1 MSEIYQLLEGI
12 GDFVF
17 ACFAIALII
26 RVVIHF
32 SLEKKSVNEINRKW
46 EDGLII
52 NGIVSE
58 DNVYEV
64 LCQKDYSGIN
74 NVSRDENNKIIVKV
88 SDRKYEA
95 KVFVDEQKARTVI
108 VFKLI
113 DGKENYRSAT
123 EKNNLYQYLK
133 KGLFPEKE
141 EYKTEARNE
150 FLKEKGKLAL
160 IGIVNTVIKWGL
172 IAFVIVVL
180 LYIYS
185 SRDDNYIDAVK
196 NGYNTNYPNITYGE
210 LFEKGFPNN
219 PEWSHYETEDGK
231 DIVQYTAYSTE
242 NEPLTVRFLIE
253 DDTFSVVYMQ
263 LGDTVA
269 SSELE
274 IGLIMGLMFET
285 YSDINTLNDYVSST
299 GNYENPA
306 NSYSE
311 PEVTPEAEPEPEPV
325 PEETFYQTEE
335 VELGYDLNYNDTI
348 SAAALDYSYVKYWIY
363 DIDKD
368 GIDDLIIGYGE
379 NEAEWRMEFYTMET
393 ELDGSSYVAYL
404 DFIWGDADLYEAEDG
419 NGIYAVCGS
428 GGVQTVTQIM
438 KSGDQIW
445 QTEIMSGETDEY
457 YENDHPIDYQVYEV
471 N

>member
-219 PEWSHYETEDGK
+219 P
-231 DIVQYTAYSTE
+231 
-242 NEPLTVRFLIE
+242 
-253 DDTFSVVYMQ
+253 
-263 LGDTVA
+263 
-269 SSELE
+269 
-274 IGLIMGLMFET
+274 
-285 YSDINTLNDYVSST
+285 
-299 GNYENPA
+299 
-306 NSYSE
+306 
-311 PEVTPEAEPEPEPV
+311 
-325 PEETFYQTEE
+325 
-335 VELGYDLNYNDTI
+335 
-348 SAAALDYSYVKYWIY
+348 
-363 DIDKD
+363 
-368 GIDDLIIGYGE
+368 
-379 NEAEWRMEFYTMET
+379 
-393 ELDGSSYVAYL
+393 
-404 DFIWGDADLYEAEDG
+404 
-419 NGIYAVCGS
+419 
-428 GGVQTVTQIM
+428 
-438 KSGDQIW
+438 
-445 QTEIMSGETDEY
+445 
-457 YENDHPIDYQVYEV
+457 
-471 N
+471 

>member
-1 MSEIYQLLEGI
+1 MSEVFQLVERI
-12 GDFVF
+12 GDIAF
-17 ACFAIALII
+17 ACFAIAVVV
-26 RVVIHF
+26 RVVIYF
-32 SLEKKSVNEINRKW
+32 TLEKKAKSEINRKW

-52 NGIVSE
+52 NGIISE

-64 LCQKDYSGIN
+64 LCKKDYSGIN

-88 SDRKYEA
+88 SGGKYEA
-95 KVFVDEQKARTVI
+95 KVSVDEQKVRTVI

-113 DGKENYRSAT
+113 DDKENYRLAT

-133 KGLFPEKE
+133 KGLCPEKE

-150 FLKEKGKLAL
+150 FLKAKGKLGI
-160 IGIVNTVIKWGL
+160 IGIVNTVIEWGL
-172 IAFVIVVL
+172 IAFVIVL
-180 LYIYS
+180 LISIFGNRDEQYIE
-185 SRDDNYIDAVK
+185 AVK
-196 NGYNTNYPNITYGE
+196 KGYNVNYPDITYGE
-210 LFEKGFPNN
+210 LFETGFPND
-219 PEWSHYETEDGK
+219 PKWSHFETEDGRN
-231 DIVQYTAYSTE
+231 IVEYTAYSTT
-242 NEPLTVRFLIE
+242 NEPLLVQFDVK
-253 DDTFSVVYMQ
+253 DDSFDIVYME
-263 LGDTVA
+263 LGDSVA
-269 SSELE
+269 SSQLE
-274 IGLIMGLMFET
+274 IQLITGLMFET
-285 YSDINTLNDYVSST
+285 YSNINTVIDYTSST
-299 GNYENPA
+299 GKVENPTA
-306 NSYSE
+306 TYSE

-335 VELGYDLNYNDTI
+335 VELGYNLNYNDTI